1 MNRVIVEYAKLT
13 TDILDMLVE
22 KYPDGYDYSNVISF
36 KNSKGETVKA
46 IEVRTEETIYLVK
59 ISDRLEQTMEDYAED
74 EDSFEE
80 DEDSFEEED
89 LTIDD
94 ETEENTDDF

>member
-22 KYPDGYDYSNVISF
+22 KYPDGYDYSDVISF

-74 EDSFEE
+74 EDSFDDTDEIDLEDIEE
-80 DEDSFEEED
+80 DED
-89 LTIDD
+89 
-94 ETEENTDDF
+94 